1 MTSMNPSNKKSDIL
15 LKKQNVRDDPLL
27 IKDLNREFSRIQMK
41 IKYYSNDDYRK
52 AKCNAVKPF

>member
-1 MTSMNPSNKKSDIL
+1 MNPSNKKSDIL